1 MVQFAYTEEIYV
13 DSMDPELL
21 LRSCDGGGEGGVW
34 DTPSRKSQNRR
45 RETQRER
52 ENGVINRGIFT
63 LSPHCFLNYTD
74 LTPLCSA
81 NAIAFP

>member
-34 DTPSRKSQNRR
+34 DTPSRKKS
-45 RETQRER
+45 E
-52 ENGVINRGIFT
+52 
-63 LSPHCFLNYTD
+63 
-74 LTPLCSA
+74 
-81 NAIAFP
+81 